1 MKATKIM
8 KRIVET
14 PFYAAYAAGYGV
26 TEVILDS
33 VAYVTNNEHVAKVAG
48 ISKDMRLSCIDLMTG
63 KEVI

>member
-26 TEVILDS
+26 TEVVLDS
-33 VAYVTNNEHVAKVAG
+33 VAYVTGNERVTEAAG
-48 ISKDMRLSCIDLMTG
+48 ISKNMRLSCIDLMTG